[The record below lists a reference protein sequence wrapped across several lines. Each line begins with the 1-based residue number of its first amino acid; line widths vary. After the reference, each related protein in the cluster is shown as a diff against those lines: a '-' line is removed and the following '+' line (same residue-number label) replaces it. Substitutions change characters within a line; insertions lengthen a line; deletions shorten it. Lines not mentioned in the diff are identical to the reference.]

1 MKRIAIID
9 KQKCKNGIDCPFIC
23 GNVCPVNR
31 AKKDCVVADESN
43 KALINEELCI
53 GCGICPKQCP
63 HEAIKIINLPA
74 ALDKDPIHRYG
85 ANSFALYSL
94 PTPLFGKVV
103 GIVGINGIG
112 KSTAIKILAGIL
124 KPNFGKA
131 GKEGTY
137 DELIQ
142 FFKGTEAQIFFEKIK
157 KQEIKVSYKPQTVDQ
172 IPKTS
177 NGTVRELLSKVDE
190 KNKLQEIAEKLE
202 IINIMDSDIKTLSG
216 GELQRV
222 AIAATVLKKANLY
235 IFDEMTSYLDIKQR
249 LKVSKFIKQLADKD
263 TAVLVIEHDLIALDY
278 MADMVHIMYGEAGG
292 FGVVSQPR
300 PVKTGINIYLEGY
313 MKEENVRFRDKKI
326 KFEIRPPTEAKK
338 EFELTMWP
346 EMKKQLNNFT
356 LESDPG
362 VVHKYERLG
371 ILGANGIGKTTFVRM
386 LAGDLKPDEGEID
399 TAVKVSYK
407 PQYLDADSDE
417 LVMNVLQDAISKYSV
432 ELIRPLKINTLFMQ
446 KINELSGGE
455 LQRVA
460 IANALAKE
468 CDLVLLDEPSAY
480 LDVEQRLAVAKIISH
495 IAETRGLSIMVV
507 DHDLLFLD
515 YLSERLLVFDGEPAR
530 FGKAHGPFSME
541 QGMNMLLKE
550 LEITLRRDE
559 LSGRPRIN
567 KPGSQ
572 KDQDQK
578 KKGKYYYS

>member
-1 MKRIAIID
+1 MTRIAILD
-9 KQKCKNGIDCPFIC
+9 KQLCKNGIDCPFIC
-23 GNVCPVNR
+23 GNACPINR
-31 AKKDCVVADESN
+31 TKQDCIVVEEDN

-53 GCGICPKQCP
+53 GCGICVKQCP

-74 ALDKDPIHRYG
+74 ALERDPIHRYG
-85 ANSFALYSL
+85 PNSFALYSL
-94 PTPLFGKVV
+94 PTPLFGRVV

-112 KSTAIKILAGIL
+112 KSTAIKIIAGLL
-124 KPNFGKA
+124 KPNFGKI

-137 DELIQ
+137 EELIQ

-157 KQEIKVSYKPQTVDQ
+157 KGEIKLSYKPQAVDQ
-172 IPKTS
+172 IPRNAS
-177 NGTVRELLSKVDE
+177 GTVKDLLEKVDE
-190 KNKLQEIAEKLE
+190 KKQLSEIAAKLE
-202 IINIMDSDIKTLSG
+202 ISNILNNDIKTLSG

-222 AIAATVLKKANLY
+222 AIAATVLKQANLY

-249 LKVSKFIKQLADKD
+249 LKVSKFIKSLAAED

-278 MADMVHIMYGEAGG
+278 MADMVHIMYGEPGG

-300 PVKTGINIYLEGY
+300 PVKTGINIYLDGY

-326 KFEIRPPTEAKK
+326 KFEIRPPSEAKK
-338 EFELTMWP
+338 DVELTIWP
-346 EMKKQLNNFT
+346 EINKKLGDFY
-356 LESDPG
+356 LEADSG
-362 VVHKYERLG
+362 LIHKHESVG

-386 LAGDLKPDEGEID
+386 LAGELKPDQGEID
-399 TAVKVSYK
+399 TAIKVSYK
-407 PQYLDADSDE
+407 PQYLEAESNE
-417 LVMNVLQDAISKYSV
+417 LVMNVLQDAISNYSV
-432 ELIRPLKINTLFMQ
+432 EIIRPLNLQPLFMQ
-446 KINELSGGE
+446 KINQLSGGE

-460 IANALAKE
+460 IALAVSKK

-480 LDVEQRLAVAKIISH
+480 LDVEQRLAVAKMIGN
-495 IAETRGLSIMVV
+495 IAENRGLSIMVV

-530 FGKAHGPFSME
+530 RGHAHGPFRME
-541 QGMNMLLKE
+541 EGMNKLLKE
-550 LEITLRRDE
+550 LDITLRRDE
-559 LSGRPRIN
+559 ASGRPRIN

-572 KDQDQK
+572 KDQEQK

>member
-1 MKRIAIID
+1 MTRIAILD
-9 KQKCKNGIDCPFIC
+9 KQLCKNGIDCPFIC
-23 GNVCPVNR
+23 GNACPINR
-31 AKKDCVVADESN
+31 TKQDCIVVEEDN

-53 GCGICPKQCP
+53 GCGICVKQCP

-74 ALDKDPIHRYG
+74 ALERDPIHRYG
-85 ANSFALYSL
+85 PNSFALYSL
-94 PTPLFGKVV
+94 PTPLFGRVV

-112 KSTAIKILAGIL
+112 KSTAIKIIAGLL
-124 KPNFGKA
+124 KPNFGKI

-137 DELIQ
+137 EELIQ

-157 KQEIKVSYKPQTVDQ
+157 KGEIKLSYKPQAVDQ
-172 IPKTS
+172 IPRNAS
-177 NGTVRELLSKVDE
+177 GTVKDLLEKVDE
-190 KNKLQEIAEKLE
+190 KKQLSEIAAKLE
-202 IINIMDSDIKTLSG
+202 ISNILNNDIKTLSG

-222 AIAATVLKKANLY
+222 AIAATVLKQANLY

-249 LKVSKFIKQLADKD
+249 LKVSKFIKSLAAED

-278 MADMVHIMYGEAGG
+278 MADMVHIMYGEPGG

-300 PVKTGINIYLEGY
+300 PVKTGINIYLDGY

-326 KFEIRPPTEAKK
+326 KFEIRPPSEAKK
-338 EFELTMWP
+338 DVELTIWP
-346 EMKKQLNNFT
+346 EINKKLGDFY
-356 LESDPG
+356 LEADSG
-362 VVHKYERLG
+362 IIHKHESVG

-386 LAGDLKPDEGEID
+386 LAGELKPDQGEID
-399 TAVKVSYK
+399 TAIKVSYK
-407 PQYLDADSDE
+407 PQYLEAESNE
-417 LVMNVLQDAISKYSV
+417 LVMNVLQDAISNYSV
-432 ELIRPLKINTLFMQ
+432 EIIRPLNLQPLFMQ
-446 KINELSGGE
+446 KINQLSGGE

-460 IANALAKE
+460 IALAVSKK

-480 LDVEQRLAVAKIISH
+480 LDVEQRLAVAKMIGN
-495 IAETRGLSIMVV
+495 IAENRGLSIMVV

-530 FGKAHGPFSME
+530 RGHAHGPFRME
-541 QGMNMLLKE
+541 EGMNKLLKE
-550 LEITLRRDE
+550 LDITLRRDE
-559 LSGRPRIN
+559 ASGRPRIN

-572 KDQDQK
+572 KDQEQK